1 MSVFRSQNIMM
12 RRLGCMVVA
21 GLLAASFSVAAHA
34 QWKWRDKSGQMHL
47 SDLPPPADVAEKD
60 VLQRPD
66 STKFKP
72 APAATPA
79 SAPAASA
86 PRAAVDPELEARM
99 KRTEQERTAQQKKE
113 EERVAAVKADNCAR
127 AKEHLRS
134 LDSGIRLS
142 RVNDK
147 GEREI
152 LDDKQRAEEAQR
164 SRNVVA
170 SECR

>member
-1 MSVFRSQNIMM
+1 
-12 RRLGCMVVA
+12 MVVA
-21 GLLAASFSVAAHA
+21 GLLATSFSVAAHA

-66 STKFKP
+66 TAKFKAAP
-72 APAATPA
+72 APSPA
-79 SAPAASA
+79 SASVAASA

-113 EERVAAVKADNCAR
+113 EERVAAVKAENCAR

-142 RVNDK
+142 RVNEK

>member
-1 MSVFRSQNIMM
+1 
-12 RRLGCMVVA
+12 MVVA

-66 STKFKP
+66 SGKYKAAP
-72 APAATPA
+72 APSPA
-79 SAPAASA
+79 SAPAAASA

-99 KRTEQERTAQQKKE
+99 KRSEQERTAQQKKDD
-113 EERVAAVKADNCAR
+113 ERVAATKADNCTR

-134 LDSGIRLS
+134 LESGLRLS
-142 RVNDK
+142 RVNEK

-152 LDDKQRAEEAQR
+152 LDDKQRAEEMQR
-164 SRNVVA
+164 ARNVVA
-170 SECR
+170 SDCR